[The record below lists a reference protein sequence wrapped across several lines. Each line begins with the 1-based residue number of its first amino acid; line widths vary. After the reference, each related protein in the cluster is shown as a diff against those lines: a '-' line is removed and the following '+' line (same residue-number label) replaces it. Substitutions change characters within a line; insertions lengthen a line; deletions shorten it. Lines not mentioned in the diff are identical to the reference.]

1 MTHNIGEAEGAVDE
15 MAILDHGRVLARG
28 NASRIKASTVGDD
41 MKLQASTTASREA
54 FGQPDWAGN
63 IEVRNGEVVV
73 SFPRDRAVD
82 ALTWAAELRG
92 RRLVGDYSLREMS
105 LEDTYVQLVGEKEV
119 DTDAH

>member
-1 MTHNIGEAEGAVDE
+1 
-15 MAILDHGRVLARG
+15 
-28 NASRIKASTVGDD
+28 
-41 MKLQASTTASREA
+41 MKLQAFTTAPPEA
-54 FGQPDWAGN
+54 FGQPGWAGN

-92 RRLVGDYSLREMS
+92 RRLVSDYSLREMS
-105 LEDTYVQLVGEKEV
+105 LEDTYVQLVGDREV